1 MAVRDIHDIEQ
12 IERVPLHA
20 RALPANTLQ
29 VFDERAAKTPD
40 APALTFFLDAGRLD
54 RSHTWTFA
62 ELRADIVRTA
72 NVLASVG
79 IGAGDV
85 AAFVLPNLP
94 DTHFAIWGGEA
105 AGIAM
110 AINPLLDGAQIAELV
125 DAARAKVLICVA
137 PTPGVDIWP
146 KLAPHLDA
154 MPTVETVIWVDL
166 RPYVSLPKRAALA
179 WIERREKARL
189 RGARVR
195 IVNLHAEM
203 RRQPGDRL
211 IRPRAIGPD
220 EPSSYFCTG
229 GTTGRPK
236 IAVRTHGSEVFDVW
250 AASETQARDDEGA
263 RTVFCGLPL
272 FHVNGQLV
280 TGLMAW
286 LRGHHVVL
294 GTPQGYRGKNVIARF
309 WAIVE
314 AYRINAFSGVPT
326 LFAALLQQPVG
337 RHDIGSLEYAACGAA
352 PMPVELARSFERT
365 TGVKIVEG
373 YGLTE
378 SACIASLNPLD
389 GERRIGSIGLRLPYQ
404 RMRAVIVD
412 DTGRYVRDALV
423 DEVGL
428 IALAGPNVFRGYL
441 DPAHERG
448 LWIDIAGE
456 RWLNTGDLG
465 RRDAHGYFWLVGRKK
480 ELIIRGGHNI
490 DPRIIED
497 ALTAHPAVALAAA
510 IGRPDAHAGELPVAY
525 VQLKAGASADEAA
538 LLAFAADAIAERAA
552 VPKHVR
558 ILEAVPTTA
567 VGKIFKPQLQR
578 LEIADVVAACAR
590 DAQVALERVD
600 VVQDARRGLV
610 AQVAVRGARE
620 ALAERLARYAFPV
633 DWSGDGAHARASEAQ
648 RDAAAA
654 RERAS

>member
-12 IERVPLHA
+12 IERVPLRAH
-20 RALPANTLQ
+20 ALPANTLQ
-29 VFDERAAKTPD
+29 IFDERAAKTPD
-40 APALTFFLDAGRLD
+40 APALTFFLDADRHD

-72 NVLASVG
+72 NVLASLGV
-79 IGAGDV
+79 GAGDV

-94 DTHFAIWGGEA
+94 ETHFAIWGGEA

-125 DAARAKVLICVA
+125 DAARAKVLLCVA

-154 MPTVETVIWVDL
+154 MPTVEAVVWVDL
-166 RPYVSLPKRAALA
+166 RPYVSLTKRAALA
-179 WIERREKARL
+179 WIERREKARPGT
-189 RGARVR
+189 RIR

-211 IRPRAIGPD
+211 IKPRTIAPD

-236 IAVRTHGSEVFDVW
+236 IAVRTHGCEVFDVW
-250 AASETQARDDEGA
+250 SASETQVRDGDDA

-309 WAIVE
+309 WEIVE

-326 LFAALLQQPVG
+326 LYAALLQQPVG

-352 PMPVELARSFERT
+352 PMPVELARSFERM

-378 SACIASLNPLD
+378 SACVASLNPLD

-412 DTGRYVRDALV
+412 DTGRYVRDALA

-428 IALAGPNVFRGYL
+428 IALSGPNVFRGYL

-448 LWIDIAGE
+448 LWIDVAGE

-465 RRDAHGYFWLVGRKK
+465 RRDADGYFWLVGRKK

-490 DPRIIED
+490 DPRVIED
-497 ALTAHPAVALAAA
+497 ALAAHPAVALAAA

-525 VQLKAGASADEAA
+525 VQLKTGASADADA
-538 LLAFAADAIAERAA
+538 LLAFAAGAIFERAA

-558 ILEAVPTTA
+558 ILDAVPTTA
-567 VGKIFKPQLQR
+567 VGKIFKPELQR

-590 DAQVALERVD
+590 DAQAALERID

-610 AQVAVRGARE
+610 AKVAVRGPRD
-620 ALAERLARYAFPV
+620 ALAEQLARYAFPV
-633 DWSGDGAHARASEAQ
+633 DWVGERAGGDVL
-648 RDAAAA
+648 AAAA
-654 RERAS
+654 FDAAGERGRTS

>member
-314 AYRINAFSGVPT
+314 AYRINAFPACRRFSP
-326 LFAALLQQPVG
+326 
-337 RHDIGSLEYAACGAA
+337 RCCSSLSAGTTS
-352 PMPVELARSFERT
+352 ARS
-365 TGVKIVEG
+365 
-373 YGLTE
+373 
-378 SACIASLNPLD
+378 
-389 GERRIGSIGLRLPYQ
+389 
-404 RMRAVIVD
+404 
-412 DTGRYVRDALV
+412 
-423 DEVGL
+423 
-428 IALAGPNVFRGYL
+428 
-441 DPAHERG
+441 
-448 LWIDIAGE
+448 
-456 RWLNTGDLG
+456 NT
-465 RRDAHGYFWLVGRKK
+465 R
-480 ELIIRGGHNI
+480 
-490 DPRIIED
+490 
-497 ALTAHPAVALAAA
+497 
-510 IGRPDAHAGELPVAY
+510 
-525 VQLKAGASADEAA
+525 
-538 LLAFAADAIAERAA
+538 RAA
-552 VPKHVR
+552 RRRCPSSSR
-558 ILEAVPTTA
+558 
-567 VGKIFKPQLQR
+567 
-578 LEIADVVAACAR
+578 AASSAR
-590 DAQVALERVD
+590 PA
-600 VVQDARRGLV
+600 
-610 AQVAVRGARE
+610 
-620 ALAERLARYAFPV
+620 
-633 DWSGDGAHARASEAQ
+633 
-648 RDAAAA
+648 
-654 RERAS
+654 